1 MQGDYL
7 LQFHYEEKTTAKVV
21 NRPQKSITI
30 KGPEQ
35 SEEG

>member
-1 MQGDYL
+1 L
-7 LQFHYEEKTTAKVV
+7 NHEEKTTAKVV

-35 SEEG
+35 GKEGKA